1 MANENVAEIGDL
13 KQWLGSMRGL
23 LEENHFHVE
32 NLLITEAGPVLAA
45 SRFVDPAWPLV
56 YLSSGIHGDEPAGP
70 LAIESLLRHLDLDG
84 FNWLICP
91 LLNPLGLNRGIREN
105 PQGIDLNRDYRR
117 QQSREAR
124 AHAAWLERQLV
135 PDLFV
140 SLHEDWEAQGFYFY
154 EIALEEDR
162 PERAR
167 RILDSVAA
175 VWPIEQEDC
184 IDDHQVRER
193 GWIFHEPQ
201 ADFPDEWPEAIFMAE
216 RRCPLSFT
224 FETPSRAAPL
234 EKRIAAH
241 QAAIAAALLEW
252 QAERL

>member
-1 MANENVAEIGDL
+1 MGDVRE
-13 KQWLGSMRGL
+13 WLASMRGL
-23 LEENHFHVE
+23 LEENQFHVE
-32 NLLITEAGPVLAA
+32 NLLLTSAGPVLAA
-45 SRFVDPAWPLV
+45 CRFVHPDWPVV
-56 YLSSGIHGDEPAGP
+56 YLSAGIHGDEPAGP
-70 LAIESLLRHLDLDG
+70 LAIESMLRHLQLDG

-91 LLNPLGLNRGIREN
+91 LLNPVGMHQGTREN
-105 PQGIDLNRDYRR
+105 AHGIDLNRDYRR

-124 AHAAWLERQLV
+124 AHAAWLENQLV

-154 EIALEEDR
+154 EIALDEDQ
-162 PERAR
+162 PHRAQ
-167 RILDSVAA
+167 RILDA
-175 VWPIEQEDC
+175 VTSIWPIEQAPC
-184 IDDHQVRER
+184 IDDHIVREP

-241 QAAIAAALLEW
+241 QAAIAATLLEW